1 MKILLAS
8 LSLGACIASA
18 PGTDPPAQD
27 VDDGAGSGA
36 TGVAAYGNPPDP
48 AKPYRILDVVY
59 QAQTTG
65 YWCGPTATSMALSAR
80 MPAPTQQAMAD
91 QLPTTTNGTDWI
103 GQVTGVMNAN
113 LHGTWYVTREI
124 PNDPPTAAQRDQL
137 WRDLTRSIDN
147 GFPLVANIVAPPS
160 NHPPGYPN
168 TTIYHYFSVIGYN
181 PQTREAYIADPADFG
196 GHTEYWL
203 PFDQLATLIPPKGYT
218 ALSDCARDA
227 VGGEIAAH
235 YDALGGCGSL
245 VGAPITEER
254 GTPDGVGRYSV
265 FEQGSIYWTPS
276 LGAHEVHGRIRDA
289 WAAAGW
295 EQGRLGYP
303 ISDEYADGDGRRND
317 FEHGFIH
324 WSAATDTTTIG
335 P

>member
-1 MKILLAS
+1 MKILLAA
-8 LSLGACIASA
+8 LLLGGCVA
-18 PGTDPPAQD
+18 D
-27 VDDGAGSGA
+27 VDGEITAPNWAPAEGSGA
-36 TGVAAYGNPPDP
+36 PITAHATSWRVLNVRYE
-48 AKPYRILDVVY
+48 
-59 QAQTTG
+59 AQSTG
-65 YWCGPTATSMALSAR
+65 YWCGPTASDIALSAR
-80 MPAPTQQAMAD
+80 IPPPGQAALAQQ
-91 QLPTTTNGTDWI
+91 LHTTTNGTDTI
-103 GQVTGVMNAN
+103 D
-113 LHGTWYVTREI
+113 YVTTALDADLHAGWYTTRLM
-124 PNDPPTAAQRDQL
+124 PDDPPTPQQRDLL
-137 WRDLTRSIDN
+137 WYDLVRAIDD

-218 ALSDCARDA
+218 ALADCARDA
-227 VGGEIAAH
+227 VGGDIAAH
-235 YDALGGCGSL
+235 YDMLGGCGSL
-245 VGAPITEER
+245 LGAPITDER
-254 GTPDGVGRYSV
+254 GTPDGLGRYSV
-265 FEQGSIYWTPS
+265 FETGSIYWTPT

-295 EQGRLGYP
+295 EAGRLGYP
-303 ISDEYADGDGRRND
+303 IGDEYADGDGRRSD

-324 WSAATDTTTIG
+324 WSAATDTTTVG